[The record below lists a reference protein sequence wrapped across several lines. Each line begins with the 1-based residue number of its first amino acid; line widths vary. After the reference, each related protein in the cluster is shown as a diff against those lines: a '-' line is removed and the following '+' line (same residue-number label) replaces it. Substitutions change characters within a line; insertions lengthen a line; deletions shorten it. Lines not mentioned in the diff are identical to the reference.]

1 MWQRTAGTALRE
13 PTAYPTVAMAKSVE
27 QMPQMIKSAMDR
39 LIIRAFMLVLSVLKA
54 EKFHDN

>member
-13 PTAYPTVAMAKSVE
+13 PAAYPTVAMAKSVE

-39 LIIRAFMLVLSVLKA
+39 LIIRAFMLVLSVLKT